1 MSKLQKFAEALSVDA
16 GLLEAYKVDPREVML
31 KNDLTAQEAD
41 LVMSGDVNALKTQ
54 LGDSLMQAYIMIT
67 TPTE

>member
-16 GLLEAYKVDPREVML
+16 GLLEAYKADPRGVML
-31 KNDLTAQEAD
+31 AHGLTAQEAD
-41 LVMSGDVNALKTQ
+41 LVMLGDLDALKAL
-54 LGDSLMQAYIMIT
+54 LGDSLMQSYVMVA